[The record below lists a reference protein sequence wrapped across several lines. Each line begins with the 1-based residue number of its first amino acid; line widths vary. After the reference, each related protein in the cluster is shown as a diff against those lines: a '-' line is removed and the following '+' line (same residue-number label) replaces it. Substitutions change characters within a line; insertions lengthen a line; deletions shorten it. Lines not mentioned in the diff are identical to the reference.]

1 MYLIRRLAAPRLGL
15 VGREARNR
23 MTTHSDPV
31 TAVSP
36 DTRAGRAGGARASER
51 GAATRSGLLA
61 AAREV
66 FISQGYAQAGV
77 TDIVARAGASV
88 GSLYHHYTGK
98 AQLYFALFDELHR
111 DQADRTRGAVRQAR
125 DAGVTDPMQLFLAG
139 ARAFLD
145 ACIDH
150 RDLARLFSR
159 GDGPPGFEDVAQ
171 QQMTDWVARN
181 TEFFARQGEPLDEA
195 VAIVMTGAMMVAVA
209 KVSRAED
216 SAHARRIADEVI
228 SVLSRLAFSPP
239 GIPPPGLPRP
249 GVAVAGVMQASVVQ
263 AGVVQ
268 AELP

>member
-88 GSLYHHYTGK
+88 GSLYHHYSGK
-98 AQLYFALFDELHR
+98 AELYFALFDELRR
-111 DQADRTRGAVRQAR
+111 DQGERTRAAVRRAGES
-125 DAGVTDPMQLFLAG
+125 GVTDPMQLFLAG
-139 ARAFLD
+139 ARAYLD
-145 ACIDH
+145 VCIEQ
-150 RDLARLFSR
+150 RQLAGMFAR
-159 GDGPPGFEDVAQ
+159 GDGPPGFEVLWRQRLA
-171 QQMTDWVARN
+171 DWVRKNA
-181 TEFFARQGEPLDEA
+181 EFFARSGEPLDEA
-195 VAIVMTGAMMVAVA
+195 AAIVMTGAMMLAVA
-209 KVSRAED
+209 EVSLAGDTGTARQLAD
-216 SAHARRIADEVI
+216 GVLAVLARLQVSA
-228 SVLSRLAFSPP
+228 P
-239 GIPPPGLPRP
+239 G
-249 GVAVAGVMQASVVQ
+249 
-263 AGVVQ
+263 
-268 AELP
+268 